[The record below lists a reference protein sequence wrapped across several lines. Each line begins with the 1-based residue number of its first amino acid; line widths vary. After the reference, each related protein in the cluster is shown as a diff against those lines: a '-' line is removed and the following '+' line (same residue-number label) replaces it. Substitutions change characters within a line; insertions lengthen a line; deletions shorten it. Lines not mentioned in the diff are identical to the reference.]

1 MAAATTKQKQ
11 LTPVQRAAAVVIAL
25 GADRASEVYRYLKDD
40 EVEQISLEDRQAQPG
55 SRRRICRVPSRISMD
70 SASPRRSSPK
80 GGVLYAKDVLE
91 KAFARNR
98 PPRIWTAC
106 PKSLR
111 TRSFES
117 IRKADYKNLW
127 MILQNEHPQTIALVL
142 SYARS
147 DQAAQIIAE
156 LPRAVQLDVVERIA
170 GLDRVSPEMIKLVE
184 DSLEAR
190 FTNITSADQVE
201 VGGVPY
207 VAEIMNRVDRST
219 EKYIFDELGGRNA
232 ALADEI
238 HKLMFTFEDIVNL
251 DSMAIQRF
259 IREVDTKDLA
269 VALKSA
275 NEEVKRVIFQNM
287 SSRMRENIEQDIQFL
302 HNIRMRDVEEAQQKI
317 VGVIRQLEEAG
328 EIVIAKGEE
337 TRSLPKVIR
346 TRNLISAGEV
356 EIPDQVLPVP
366 MEIPADPEEGAEA
379 PEAQAVP
386 QPDPEQTR
394 AVQRKNCPQPA
405 GQMQTQAEET
415 SGKILRHAGEE
426 RERILQEARTEAEE
440 IRRQAREEAYQ
451 AAVEEK
457 RQPD

>member
-1 MAAATTKQKQ
+1 M
-11 LTPVQRAAAVVIAL
+11 
-25 GADRASEVYRYLKDD
+25 
-40 EVEQISLEDRQAQPG
+40 
-55 SRRRICRVPSRISMD
+55 
-70 SASPRRSSPK
+70 
-80 GGVLYAKDVLE
+80 
-91 KAFARNR
+91 
-98 PPRIWTAC
+98 
-106 PKSLR
+106 
-111 TRSFES
+111 
-117 IRKADYKNLW
+117 
-127 MILQNEHPQTIALVL
+127 
-142 SYARS
+142 
-147 DQAAQIIAE
+147 
-156 LPRAVQLDVVERIA
+156 ERIA

-337 TRSLPKVIR
+337 D
-346 TRNLISAGEV
+346 
-356 EIPDQVLPVP
+356 EIL
-366 MEIPADPEEGAEA
+366 A
-379 PEAQAVP
+379 
-386 QPDPEQTR
+386 
-394 AVQRKNCPQPA
+394 
-405 GQMQTQAEET
+405 
-415 SGKILRHAGEE
+415 
-426 RERILQEARTEAEE
+426 
-440 IRRQAREEAYQ
+440 
-451 AAVEEK
+451 
-457 RQPD
+457 

>member
-40 EVEQISLEDRQAQPG
+40 EVEQISLEIAKLNRL
-55 SRRRICRVPSRISMD
+55 
-70 SASPRRSSPK
+70 SPEDMQSTIEDFYGLCVTQK
-80 GGVLYAKDVLE
+80 VITEGGVLYAKDVLE
-91 KAFARNR
+91 KAFGPEQASSYMDRLS
-98 PPRIWTAC
+98 
-106 PKSLR
+106 KSLR

-337 TRSLPKVIR
+337 DEILAYRYMDEYIFRLSYTAADLLCTALQFLIGGFGKMGGLCKSLRNTR
-346 TRNLISAGEV
+346 
-356 EIPDQVLPVP
+356 
-366 MEIPADPEEGAEA
+366 
-379 PEAQAVP
+379 
-386 QPDPEQTR
+386 
-394 AVQRKNCPQPA
+394 
-405 GQMQTQAEET
+405 
-415 SGKILRHAGEE
+415 
-426 RERILQEARTEAEE
+426 
-440 IRRQAREEAYQ
+440 
-451 AAVEEK
+451 
-457 RQPD
+457 